1 MGRSGDR
8 LAAGVAVGADLDGD
22 GANEQVLLDGTT
34 HRLVITDTSTIY
46 RTREKWQVLE
56 ASLGDTDRN
65 GLLEVAALLDA
76 DDGRHLGLFAYLG
89 GEYRERLVTSVLTPR
104 PFSLRVATDGLIVLT
119 EEPDPGQTDVQTTT
133 YRWNGFGF
141 TALGPPVPQ

>member
-1 MGRSGDR
+1 VGRSGDW
-8 LAAGVAVGADLDGD
+8 LSAGVAVSADLDGD

-34 HRLVITDTSTIY
+34 HRLTINDTSTTY

-76 DDGRHLGLFAYLG
+76 DDGRHLGLFEYVG

-104 PFSLRVATDGLIVLT
+104 PFSLRVATDGLVVLT
-119 EEPDPGQTDVQTTT
+119 EEPDPGQTGVQTTS

-141 TALGPPVPQ
+141 TALEPAAPQ